1 MNTEPKFKVGDKWK
15 RQNGTIAKIIGTDED
30 GDLFCSDSW
39 YYNPETGEADGLDGF
54 DLIEK
59 VEPAEHIIEKFKRY
73 VFELENSLQA
83 AELRSVYYQLAD
95 LATVA
100 RKLYAYEKFIAEL
113 KESLKDGD
121 EKRRILLEKIEEL

>member
-1 MNTEPKFKVGDKWK
+1 MNE
-15 RQNGTIAKIIGTDED
+15 
-30 GDLFCSDSW
+30 
-39 YYNPETGEADGLDGF
+39 
-54 DLIEK
+54 
-59 VEPAEHIIEKFKRY
+59 EHIIEKFTRE

-83 AELRSVYYQLAD
+83 AELQSVYYQLAD

-121 EKRRILLEKIEEL
+121 EKRRILLEKIEGL